1 MKLLRSI
8 YSSPTYSNKLI
19 VLRIIIFDATINNY
33 SNKVLEGILISS
45 ITKSPLMVITLNTR
59 RVKAVYRLD
68 SKPSKPANSREI
80 YRLVVDRP
88 FDSRS
93 LRYRIYQ
100 FFYDVLHARHR
111 WLVESGSKGEERKGA
126 RAQGSLRVYT
136 NIYTFH
142 GLLEDVISAIFM
154 K

>member
-80 YRLVVDRP
+80 YRLIHVVLGTESISFFTTFYTHDTVGWSNRGAGE
-88 FDSRS
+88 RREKGHEHRV
-93 LRYRIYQ
+93 RYVYIRIYTR
-100 FFYDVLHARHR
+100 FTASWRMLSRRYL
-111 WLVESGSKGEERKGA
+111 
-126 RAQGSLRVYT
+126 
-136 NIYTFH
+136 
-142 GLLEDVISAIFM
+142 
-154 K
+154 